1 MLDVHTE
8 KCAKADEK
16 DYNKL
21 IGETNRLLSRYLRV
35 KQFFLYIDHIWTDI
49 AFEQYVNYQ
58 LELFKPTSKVTRTE
72 TLDGVM
78 ETLRVLT
85 AQMDDI
91 VRRETE
97 SRTSRALQIVGLF
110 LSGAAILDLVK
121 LAGEA
126 NLLTPPIQLLVG
138 SLAWA
143 AVIVGIYLMSLRR
156 VK

>member
-1 MLDVHTE
+1 
-8 KCAKADEK
+8 
-16 DYNKL
+16 
-21 IGETNRLLSRYLRV
+21 
-35 KQFFLYIDHIWTDI
+35 
-49 AFEQYVNYQ
+49 
-58 LELFKPTSKVTRTE
+58 
-72 TLDGVM
+72 M

-126 NLLTPPIQLLVG
+126 NLLNPLGQLLVG
-138 SLAWA
+138 SLAWV
-143 AVIVGIYLMSLRR
+143 AVVVGIYLMSFLRR